1 MSFRFIWPASS
12 DVGAVTGV
20 SLLRKSTS
28 SPMADIFLKVLSR
41 DSYDAATQIRVDLRF
56 TAGTYTRSNPP
67 NIFSNGIKVV
77 TCRSVYP
84 DYLTELALLISSDA
98 YEIVSVGSGSNSTGI
113 LIQPPTEYIH
123 TGSSGVIVAPNPVP
137 DMSQY
142 LKSSDVEILKTRLL
156 ALKTEFARLENKW
169 SRLDTFAS
177 DLMHFNS
184 ILDGY
189 KNTIPPE
196 SYVKLS
202 SVVEKLKAALK

>member
-12 DVGAVTGV
+12 DIGTVTGV
-20 SLLRKSTS
+20 HLLPKSTS
-28 SPMADIFLKVLSR
+28 SSGFSIFLKVLSR
-41 DSYDAATQIRVDLRF
+41 DSYGATEIRVELRS
-56 TAGTYTRSNPP
+56 TAGTYRRSNPP
-67 NIFSNGIKVV
+67 DIFSDGIKVV

-84 DYLTELALLISSDA
+84 DYLTELALLISSDV
-98 YEIVSVGSGSNSTGI
+98 YEIITVGSSSNGTGI
-113 LIQPPTEYIH
+113 LIQPPMGYLH
-123 TGSSGVIVAPNPVP
+123 TGSSDVIVAPNPVP

-156 ALKTEFARLENKW
+156 ALKTEFSRLENKW
-169 SRLDTFAS
+169 SRLDTFVS

>member
-12 DVGAVTGV
+12 DVGAETGI
-20 SLLRKSTS
+20 SLLRKNTS
-28 SPMADIFLKVLSR
+28 SPSADIFLKVLSR
-41 DSYDAATQIRVDLRF
+41 DSYGASQIRVDLRF
-56 TAGTYTRSNPP
+56 TSGTYTRSKPP
-67 NIFSNGIKVV
+67 NISSNGINVV

-84 DYLTELALLISSDA
+84 DYLTDLALLISSDA
-98 YEIVSVGSGSNSTGI
+98 YEIEGVGSASNGTGI
-113 LIQPPTEYIH
+113 LIQPPIGYSH

-156 ALKTEFARLENKW
+156 ALKTEFARLESKW
-169 SRLDTFAS
+169 SRLDQFST
-177 DLMHFNS
+177 DLENFNRV
-184 ILDGY
+184 LDGY

>member
-1 MSFRFIWPASS
+1 MSFRIIWGASS
-12 DVGAVTGV
+12 DVGAVTSV
-20 SLLRKSTS
+20 TLLKKNSS
-28 SPMADIFLKVLSR
+28 SPTAGLYLKVLAR
-41 DSYDAATQIRVDLRF
+41 DEYGASQIHVDLRF
-56 TAGTYTRSNPP
+56 TSGTYTRKNPP
-67 NIFSNGIKVV
+67 NISMNGITVV

-84 DYLTELALLISSDA
+84 DYLTDLALLISSDA
-98 YEIVSVGSGSNSTGI
+98 YEIDSVGSASNGTGI
-113 LIQPPTEYIH
+113 LIQSPIGYLH

-156 ALKTEFARLENKW
+156 ALKTEFARLESKW
-169 SRLDTFAS
+169 SRLDQFST
-177 DLMHFNS
+177 DLENFNRV
-184 ILDGY
+184 LDGY